1 MNKLINIYSIKIKS
15 KFLSTIFSRTISL
28 IINVL
33 NSNKYFFHRFRY
45 SSKYLILYE
54 FKYYTNI
61 SINETI
67 FSKKDILFSD
77 SKNTYIINEIVLL
90 KLVII
95 TNKQTIFPK
104 NIQNLIKPN
113 IPLIVLLKLVIIT
126 NKPYFLKIYKI

>member
-1 MNKLINIYSIKIKS
+1 MNKLINICSIKIKS

-45 SSKYLILYE
+45 EFKYLILYE

-126 NKPYFLKIYKI
+126 KNHIS

>member
-1 MNKLINIYSIKIKS
+1 MNKLINICSIKIKS

-45 SSKYLILYE
+45 EFKYLILYE

-113 IPLIVLLKLVIIT
+113 IPLIVLLKLVIIIK
-126 NKPYFLKIYKI
+126 NHIS